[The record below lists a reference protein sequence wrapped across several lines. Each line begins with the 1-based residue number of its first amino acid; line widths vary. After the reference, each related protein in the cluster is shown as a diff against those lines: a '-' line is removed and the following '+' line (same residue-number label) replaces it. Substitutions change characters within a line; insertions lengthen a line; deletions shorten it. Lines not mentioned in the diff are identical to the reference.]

1 VMRVYF
7 EKPRTTVGWK
17 GLINDPHL
25 DGSGDVNT
33 GLRTAR
39 ELLLAVLDLGLLV
52 GCEFLDP
59 ITPQYIADT
68 VAWGA
73 IGARTSESQTHR
85 QLGSGLSMPIGF
97 KNRTDG
103 NVQVAVDA
111 VRAAAAPHVFAGIDD
126 AGAPAILHTTGNRD
140 GHVILRGGD
149 DRPNY
154 DRADIE
160 RTLEMLRSA
169 GLPERVVID
178 ASHGNSGKNPNRQVG
193 VAAAIAEQLT
203 AGNRAVVGI
212 MVESFIVAGRQ
223 DLDSGRA
230 LVYGQSITDACLDWE
245 RTAVILDRL
254 AGAVEARRAR

>member
-1 VMRVYF
+1 
-7 EKPRTTVGWK
+7 
-17 GLINDPHL
+17 
-25 DGSGDVNT
+25 
-33 GLRTAR
+33 
-39 ELLLAVLDLGLLV
+39 
-52 GCEFLDP
+52 
-59 ITPQYIADT
+59 
-68 VAWGA
+68 
-73 IGARTSESQTHR
+73 
-85 QLGSGLSMPIGF
+85 
-97 KNRTDG
+97 
-103 NVQVAVDA
+103 
-111 VRAAAAPHVFAGIDD
+111 
-126 AGAPAILHTTGNRD
+126 
-140 GHVILRGGD
+140 VILRGGD